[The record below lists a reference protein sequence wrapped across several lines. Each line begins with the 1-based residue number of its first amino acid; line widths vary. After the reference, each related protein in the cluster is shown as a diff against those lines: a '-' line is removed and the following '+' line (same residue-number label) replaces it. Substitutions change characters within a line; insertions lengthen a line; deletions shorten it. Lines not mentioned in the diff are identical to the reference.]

1 MESYEDSYECGPA
14 RTPITGW
21 YIMLSHLFLVLP
33 ENCEGDEGG
42 PTRPKTWN
50 DPKIVSDEDL
60 AALKNI
66 FGLTRNDTLRPAT
79 QDFYGDLKFICGTKS
94 ASPDM
99 PNNPARM
106 TYTIVRNDDGSF
118 AWYCEGI
125 EFVDSSFATFTDG
138 EFVPIAQ
145 WERISAAM
153 GW

>member
-1 MESYEDSYECGPA
+1 MNVYECCSGPV
-14 RTPITGW
+14 RTPITEESN
-21 YIMLSHLFLVLP
+21 MLSHLFLVLP
-33 ENCEGDEGG
+33 YQCEGDEKGS
-42 PTRPKTWN
+42 TRPKIWN
-50 DPKIVSDEDL
+50 DPNIVSDKDVVT
-60 AALKNI
+60 LKNI
-66 FGLTRNDTLRPAT
+66 FGLTPNDTLRPAT
-79 QDFYGDLKFICGTKS
+79 QDFYDDLRFICGTKS

-118 AWYCEGI
+118 AWYFEGI